1 MSTKQTMTET
11 LRKAMRDSGLPHLT
25 ISEATGV
32 PRPSVIR
39 FLRGE
44 QSIRLDLAD
53 KLAEYFGLELR
64 PTKPAKRKG
73 K

>member
-1 MSTKQTMTET
+1 MSTNLTITET

-53 KLAEYFGLELR
+53 KLAEHFGLILT
-64 PTKPAKRKG
+64 PKKTAKRKG